1 MGLLSRIK
9 NKLAS
14 INEEAKHPGRP
25 PPHKETEN
33 PYYAHERAHEG
44 AKPGVNP
51 AGAEKKGRDTAKPWY
66 LDGTQE
72 GWDETDPEK

>member
-9 NKLAS
+9 NKLAA
-14 INEEAKHPGRP
+14 IGEEAKHPGRP
-25 PPHKETEN
+25 PPHKESEN
-33 PYYAHERAHEG
+33 PYYAHERAKPAEPE
-44 AKPGVNP
+44 AKP
-51 AGAEKKGRDTAKPWY
+51 AGDKKGSDTAKPWY